1 MPPGLHHPF
10 TTIADCG
17 QSFPRRPGAAERRRA
32 NVTDTGETV
41 EGATIVDSHL
51 LVRVF
56 YAFAALAVLSVAISV
71 GGKWVG
77 RSIAAVGHTE
87 DATPYRVA
95 IGDNMLA
102 VPANM
107 IRFEAQRRDGAAQRL
122 DLYVKWPRMTG
133 YTNADRDAFNN
144 RGDSRDIV
152 FLTIEQ
158 QVMSRDMSGRLEP
171 IYRRLIELPG
181 APGPSAGLRVYGFSP
196 DSGYVNESLVVGE
209 QAGREPFVARCLTGQ
224 AAADSLAPCE
234 RDVFVGKG
242 LSLTYRFPDRMLQSW
257 QALDAAVLARTA
269 EFLR

>member
-1 MPPGLHHPF
+1 
-10 TTIADCG
+10 
-17 QSFPRRPGAAERRRA
+17 
-32 NVTDTGETV
+32 VTNTGETV
-41 EGATIVDSHL
+41 EDAGVVDSHL
-51 LVRVF
+51 LIRVF
-56 YAFAALAVLSVAISV
+56 YTFAALAVLSVVISL

-87 DATPYRVA
+87 DTTPYRVA
-95 IGDNMLA
+95 IGDNVLA
-102 VPANM
+102 IPANM
-107 IRFEAQRRDGAAQRL
+107 MRFDAQRHDGAAQRV

-133 YTNADRDAFNN
+133 YTNADRNAFNN
-144 RGDSRDIV
+144 RGDSRDII
-152 FLTIEQ
+152 FLSVEQ
-158 QVMSRDMSGRLEP
+158 QAMSRDMSGRLEP

-209 QAGREPFVARCLTGQ
+209 QSGHAPFVARCLTGQ
-224 AAADSLAPCE
+224 AAADSLAPCD

-242 LSLTYRFPDRMLQSW
+242 LSVTYRFPGQMLQSW

>member
-1 MPPGLHHPF
+1 M
-10 TTIADCG
+10 TNT
-17 QSFPRRPGAAERRRA
+17 S
-32 NVTDTGETV
+32 ETV
-41 EGATIVDSHL
+41 EDAAAVDSRL
-51 LVRVF
+51 LVHVF
-56 YAFAALAVLSVAISV
+56 YAFAALAVLSVAISF

-77 RSIAAVGHTE
+77 RSIVAVGHTE
-87 DATPYRVA
+87 DTSRYRVS
-95 IGDNMLA
+95 IGDNVLA
-102 VPANM
+102 IPANM
-107 IRFEAQRRDGAAQRL
+107 IRFESQRHDGAARRV

-144 RGDSRDIV
+144 RGDSRDII
-152 FLTIEQ
+152 FLSVEQ
-158 QVMSRDMSGRLEP
+158 QAMSRDMSGRLEP

-209 QAGREPFVARCLTGQ
+209 QAGHAPFVARCLTGQ

-257 QALDAAVLARTA
+257 RALDAAVLARTA